1 MKLIHVALGVVAA
14 GVLPSAAA
22 DEPAAPKPYTITVSS
37 DVSPAFKPELRYPSH
52 AGLQGLG
59 GACEV
64 KFAISTEGKADA
76 VRVGACTS
84 DVFRRSAKKAVEE
97 MSFAPRSAPLDN
109 AQMRIQ
115 WAMDEPTV
123 ATASLR

>member
-14 GVLPSAAA
+14 SVLPSAAA
-22 DEPAAPKPYTITVSS
+22 DEPVAPKPFTITVSS
-37 DVSPAFKPELRYPSH
+37 DLSPVSKPELRYPSH
-52 AGLQGLG
+52 AGLQGLQG
-59 GACEV
+59 SCDV
-64 KFAISTEGKADA
+64 KFTVNTDGKADA

-84 DVFRRSAKKAVEE
+84 DAFRRAAKKAVED

-109 AQMRIQ
+109 ARMRIQ
-115 WAMDEPTV
+115 WAMNEPSV